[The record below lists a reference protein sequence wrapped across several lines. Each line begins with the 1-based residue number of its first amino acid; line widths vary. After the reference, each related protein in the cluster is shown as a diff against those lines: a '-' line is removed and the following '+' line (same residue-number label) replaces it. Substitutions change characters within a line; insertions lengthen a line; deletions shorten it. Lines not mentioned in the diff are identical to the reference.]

1 MYKCK
6 DRVSYSRIDTEGK
19 LKVYAIVN
27 AMQDCS
33 LFHSED
39 VGLSCMDLKSEDAHA
54 WLVNS
59 WDIVI
64 KRRPI
69 MGEVFEVSTW
79 PYKMRGVFGMR
90 NFVMKTEEGETLAYA
105 DSHWFFFDQKTGTPV
120 KPEPEE
126 IWGALKGA
134 HALNVRGLNVT
145 VPHKQAV
152 MPFLKEIDEGARVIG
167 AVNTL
172 VWREDGYVG
181 YNTDAAGILRAMKEE
196 GIVIKDSACI
206 LIGAGGAAKAA
217 GYVLVKNGA
226 RVIYILNRSLERAK
240 ELAQELNLLA
250 GRELAKPVALADYRS
265 VPKDSYLAVQ
275 TTSVGMSPKADA
287 APVED
292 REFYS
297 MIHTGFDAVYT
308 PAETKF
314 MRYIKDAGGKAC
326 NGLMMLLYQ
335 GVIGYE
341 LWNPGVTVRPE
352 TVEEAK
358 GKVLELLGR

>member
-1 MYKCK
+1 M
-6 DRVSYSRIDTEGK
+6 
-19 LKVYAIVN
+19 
-27 AMQDCS
+27 
-33 LFHSED
+33 
-39 VGLSCMDLKSEDAHA
+39 
-54 WLVNS
+54 
-59 WDIVI
+59 
-64 KRRPI
+64 
-69 MGEVFEVSTW
+69 
-79 PYKMRGVFGMR
+79 
-90 NFVMKTEEGETLAYA
+90 
-105 DSHWFFFDQKTGTPV
+105 
-120 KPEPEE
+120 
-126 IWGALKGA
+126 
-134 HALNVRGLNVT
+134 
-145 VPHKQAV
+145 
-152 MPFLKEIDEGARVIG
+152 
-167 AVNTL
+167 
-172 VWREDGYVG
+172 
-181 YNTDAAGILRAMKEE
+181 
-196 GIVIKDSACI
+196 
-206 LIGAGGAAKAA
+206 
-217 GYVLVKNGA
+217 KNGA
-226 RVIYILNRSLERAK
+226 RVIYILNRSLERAE

>member
-1 MYKCK
+1 M
-6 DRVSYSRIDTEGK
+6 SS
-19 LKVYAIVN
+19 
-27 AMQDCS
+27 
-33 LFHSED
+33 
-39 VGLSCMDLKSEDAHA
+39 
-54 WLVNS
+54 
-59 WDIVI
+59 
-64 KRRPI
+64 
-69 MGEVFEVSTW
+69 
-79 PYKMRGVFGMR
+79 
-90 NFVMKTEEGETLAYA
+90 KTAPA
-105 DSHWFFFDQKTGTPV
+105 FS
-120 KPEPEE
+120 
-126 IWGALKGA
+126 
-134 HALNVRGLNVT
+134 
-145 VPHKQAV
+145 
-152 MPFLKEIDEGARVIG
+152 
-167 AVNTL
+167 
-172 VWREDGYVG
+172 
-181 YNTDAAGILRAMKEE
+181 
-196 GIVIKDSACI
+196 S
-206 LIGAGGAAKAA
+206 

>member
-1 MYKCK
+1 MTI
-6 DRVSYSRIDTEGK
+6 SGK
-19 LKVYAIVN
+19 TMVCGI
-27 AMQDCS
+27 
-33 LFHSED
+33 
-39 VGLSCMDLKSEDAHA
+39 
-54 WLVNS
+54 
-59 WDIVI
+59 
-64 KRRPI
+64 
-69 MGEVFEVSTW
+69 
-79 PYKMRGVFGMR
+79 
-90 NFVMKTEEGETLAYA
+90 LAYPVEHSMSPVLQNLYA
-105 DSHWFFFDQKTGTPV
+105 ERTGVDMAYVPFKV

-126 IWGALKGA
+126 IEAALKGA

-172 VWREDGYVG
+172 VWREDGYAG
-181 YNTDAAGILRAMKEE
+181 YNTDSAGILRAMKEE